1 MAKSK
6 KNKKDAHKPSVKVQD
21 LEAKKNPK
29 GGALFIKLEG
39 APKMGDGSVMPSIGS
54 ISSLKIK

>member
-21 LEAKKNPK
+21 LEAKKDPK
-29 GGALFIKLEG
+29 GGALFIKFDG
-39 APKMGDGSVMPSIGS
+39 VTQMGDGSVLPSIGS